1 MMSEEQDILIRP
13 FLLYFLL
20 PWCVV
25 FAILFAD
32 KEVELVDDVRV
43 LAIQVHVIIL
53 AVISLLACLLA
64 EVRI

>member
-1 MMSEEQDILIRP
+1 MMSEEKNVLFRSF
-13 FLLYFLL
+13 FLNFFS

-53 AVISLLACLLA
+53 AVISLLTCLLA